1 MTSFTISLEAA
12 RVNKKMTQ
20 AEMAKALGVH
30 RSTVYNWE
38 RGKTSPNYKYLKKI
52 EEITGVPCDY
62 IFLPDT
68 LLKVDSMNSLN

>member
-38 RGKTSPNYKYLKKI
+38 RGKTSPNYKYLKKSKKLPVCHAI
-52 EEITGVPCDY
+52 
-62 IFLPDT
+62 IFFCQILY
-68 LLKVDSMNSLN
+68 